1 MLLGHEPMEPTSRRC
16 ALEAILSKLGLPED
30 VFGPPDQVAALGPDH
45 IGRYEVTFARLRESL
60 HSHRSEIHGWLNAA
74 SPVVDDLASSA
85 SLGHALDQA
94 FASVMSLP
102 NLVALFGE
110 AATQNP
116 RRDFHAHFAWR
127 TRVTSAAFPPVSNP
141 FLWQIF
147 AGCFPPGV
155 RYDWL
160 MDSAFGQPIAVE
172 PIWHHG
178 RMAEV
183 LDSLD
188 AGSMDLVH
196 LSNILDWLTTQEAT
210 ATLDSAFRVLRPG
223 GGVVIRQLNSTL
235 EIPALPSAFVWDR
248 DLGENMAARDRS
260 FFYPQLHTGF
270 RR

>member
-1 MLLGHEPMEPTSRRC
+1 MLPHQG
-16 ALEAILSKLGLPED
+16 
-30 VFGPPDQVAALGPDH
+30 
-45 IGRYEVTFARLRESL
+45 
-60 HSHRSEIHGWLNAA
+60 EIDRWLNAA
-74 SPVVDDLASSA
+74 SPVIDNLAPSA
-85 SLGHALDQA
+85 HLGEALDRA

-116 RRDFHAHFAWR
+116 RRDFHTHFAWR
-127 TRVTSAAFPPVSNP
+127 TRVTSSALAPVSNP

-147 AGCFPPGV
+147 AGRFPPGV
-155 RYDWL
+155 PYDWL
-160 MDSAFGQPIAVE
+160 TDPAFSQPIAVE
-172 PIWHHG
+172 PVWHHG

-183 LDSLD
+183 LDSLK

-196 LSNILDWLTTQEAT
+196 LSNILDWLTPQEAT

-223 GGVVIRQLNSTL
+223 GGVIIRQLNSTL
-235 EIPALPSAFVWDR
+235 DIPALPSGFVWDR
-248 DLGENMAARDRS
+248 ALGESMAARDRS